1 MKNTQGANLR
11 IAVLLPLLA
20 ITALILWAAAD
31 VAREAAAL
39 RRLGQAEAAAK
50 AEALAAKIHEA
61 RNIGLLADSL
71 AGLAHN
77 AEGVL
82 LSGGA
87 VLAEQVRAE
96 HTLLL
101 VDGQGQAIGGLGALP
116 APADLPGLLQQS
128 QLAATQGRDWI
139 GAPYPCLAATSPTTP
154 QLCASLVH
162 GLEYNP
168 VPGQVPGQAPGAA
181 TRDWAV
187 ISFLLPADMEQL
199 PGSGAALRWLR
210 LGGVGDSRTPQ
221 PWLGETQ
228 PRSLVWFEQRLPLL
242 GDVGL
247 MLQVHQPPQN
257 WAWLWWQHNGQR
269 FLLLAAAVLACFGLA
284 GLLAARLLRSLREHR
299 RTQEELAARESQVR
313 AVFDLVPDGFIV
325 QDLGRVIFANPGA
338 VRMLRAENLADLV
351 GRDIFQILT
360 PENRAVALARTR
372 RIQEDGIMPDPA
384 RMAAQRLDGS
394 PLTLQVQGR
403 PILFDGRQVTLSVLY
418 DITDQ
423 TRVQA
428 EVAHA
433 RNVAEA
439 ASRAK
444 SEFLAHMSHEL
455 RTPLNSI
462 IGFAEL
468 LDRQHLGPLGA
479 TKYQEYV
486 RDILDSGRHLLTLIN
501 GVLDL
506 SRAEA
511 GKLVPHD
518 EEIDLLALARVCL
531 RSIAELAE
539 SRGICLIDRLDIG
552 PEPPLLNADAR
563 MTRQVILNLLSN
575 ALKFT
580 QPGGE
585 ITVSIARSDEDGLTL
600 TVQDNGIGIAA
611 DDLERVFEPFVQADG
626 SHRRRFEGSGLGL
639 PLSRR
644 LMEAHGGTLTL
655 ESAPGQGTVA
665 RMSFPAARVVDMP
678 AQI

>member
-31 VAREAAAL
+31 VAREASAL
-39 RRLGQAEAAAK
+39 RRLSEAEASTK
-50 AEALAAKIHEA
+50 AEALAARIHEA
-61 RNIGLLADSL
+61 RNIGLLTD
-71 AGLAHN
+71 GLADLARN
-77 AEGVL
+77 AEGL
-82 LSGGA
+82 LQSGGA
-87 VLAEQVRAE
+87 ILADVVQRE
-96 HTLLL
+96 HSLLL
-101 VDGQGQAIGGLGALP
+101 VDAEGRPIGGLGQLP
-116 APADLPGLLQQS
+116 APPNLAELLIEIRELHKNS
-128 QLAATQGRDWI
+128 HDWI
-139 GAPYPCLAATSPTTP
+139 GPPYACDDANPGR
-154 QLCASLVH
+154 LCASLLHAVDYH
-162 GLEYNP
+162 DP
-168 VPGQVPGQAPGAA
+168 ARPA
-181 TRDWAV
+181 DWAV
-187 ISFLLPADMEQL
+187 IGFVLPQDIGRL
-199 PGSGAALRWLR
+199 PGSGTSLRWLR
-210 LGGVGDSRTPQ
+210 QDGPAWLDAAEPGTE
-221 PWLGETQ
+221 PWFTLR
-228 PRSLVWFEQRLPLL
+228 PALL
-242 GDVGL
+242 ADFGL
-247 MLQVHQPPQN
+247 ALEVRCPAEG
-257 WAWLWWQHNGQR
+257 WVLLWWQHNGQR
-269 FLLLAAAVLACFGLA
+269 FLLLAAAILACFGLA

-299 RTQEELAARESQVR
+299 RTETELEARETQLR

-338 VRMLRAENLADLV
+338 VRMLRAENLGALIGRNIFEILDPADREL
-351 GRDIFQILT
+351 
-360 PENRAVALARTR
+360 ALARSL
-372 RIQEDGIMPDPA
+372 RIQQEGIMPEPVRMEA
-384 RMAAQRLDGS
+384 RRLDGS

-403 PILFDGRQVTLSVLY
+403 PILFDGRQVALSVLY

-423 TRVQA
+423 TRVEA

-433 RNVAEA
+433 RNAAET

-479 TKYQEYV
+479 AKYQEYV
-486 RDILDSGRHLLTLIN
+486 RDILDSGRHLLTVIN

-511 GKLVPHD
+511 GKLVPHA

-531 RSIAELAE
+531 RSLAEIAE
-539 SRGICLIDRLDIG
+539 SRAIRLVDNLDIG
-552 PEPPLLNADAR
+552 PEPPLLHADAR

-580 QPGGE
+580 PPGGE
-585 ITVSIARSDEDGLTL
+585 IAISIARSADDGLEL
-600 TVQDNGIGIAA
+600 IVRDSGIGIDEA
-611 DDLERVFEPFVQADG
+611 DLARVFEPFVQADG
-626 SHRRRFEGSGLGL
+626 SHQRRFEGSGLGL

-644 LMEAHGGTLTL
+644 LMQAHGGTLTL

-665 RMSFPAARVVDMP
+665 RMGFPAARVIDMP
-678 AQI
+678 ARI